1 MNDEVKRVIKKYP
14 NRRLYDTA
22 ESKYVTLQDVRKLVL
37 DGVSF
42 CVIDKKSGEDITRNI
57 LLQIIIEQEEAGEPL
72 FSTDVLEQLIG
83 FYGNSVQGVAGDFI
97 SQSLNMFQEQ
107 QQRFQNQMREA
118 MESLPMP
125 AAFSEMAKQNFDM
138 WRQMQDSFFKGT
150 RAPARGTGRAH
161 ELAQRVREKAHQL
174 GERRPDALA
183 RRGRRLGAKARH
195 ALRQLLAGVVGQE
208 LVQQLR
214 TRDSVGQ
221 RVMDLADG
229 RDAPAR
235 EPFHEHHLPERLCA
249 VERPARDLGDDLR
262 ELLRPARRGRG
273 HAPHVVV
280 EVDFALEED
289 RVMQRPRRRHRP
301 PAERRHAVETRREL
315 LLLVLERVAA
325 GPRVVDADLQRVH
338 VLRRRLAVEEQRV
351 RPVEPLHDV
360 ASSNRGARG
369 ARPREH

>member
-107 QQRFQNQMREA
+107 QQRFQHQMREA

-138 WRQMQDSFFKGT
+138 WRQMQDSFFKGA
-150 RAPARGTGRAH
+150 RPPARGKTAT
-161 ELAQRVREKAHQL
+161 
-174 GERRPDALA
+174 P
-183 RRGRRLGAKARH
+183 
-195 ALRQLLAGVVGQE
+195 
-208 LVQQLR
+208 
-214 TRDSVGQ
+214 
-221 RVMDLADG
+221 
-229 RDAPAR
+229 PA
-235 EPFHEHHLPERLCA
+235 A
-249 VERPARDLGDDLR
+249 GDD
-262 ELLRPARRGRG
+262 
-273 HAPHVVV
+273 
-280 EVDFALEED
+280 
-289 RVMQRPRRRHRP
+289 
-301 PAERRHAVETRREL
+301 
-315 LLLVLERVAA
+315 
-325 GPRVVDADLQRVH
+325 
-338 VLRRRLAVEEQRV
+338 
-351 RPVEPLHDV
+351 EPDD
-360 ASSNRGARG
+360 
-369 ARPREH
+369 E